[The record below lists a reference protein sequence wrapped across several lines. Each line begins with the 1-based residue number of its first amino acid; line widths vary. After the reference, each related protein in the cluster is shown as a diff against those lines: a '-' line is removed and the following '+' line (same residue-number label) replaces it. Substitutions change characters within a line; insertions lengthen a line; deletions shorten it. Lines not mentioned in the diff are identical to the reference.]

1 MMPHPHGIS
10 VLAQAFYFLRH
21 GETTANRDKT
31 IAGSLDVDLTELGRS
46 QARYAIEPLAGAGI
60 TAIYSSGLQRARDTA
75 AIVAEALKLKV
86 TPIPELNER
95 NWGELEGKP
104 RVLRVQGVTTPGA
117 ETREQHM
124 NRTVTGLAKIPAQ
137 GVPLIVA
144 HSGTYRVLCRLLG
157 HEESQEPVSNCRP
170 VRIVPA
176 AGGWRFEML

>member
-1 MMPHPHGIS
+1 MMPDPHRIP

-21 GETTANRDKT
+21 GETTANRDQT

-46 QARYAIEPLAGAGI
+46 QACGAIKPLTGAGI

-75 AIVAEALKLKV
+75 AIIAEALKLKV

-104 RVLRVQGVTTPGA
+104 RVLRVHGVTTPGA
-117 ETREQHM
+117 ETREQYM
-124 NRTVTGLAKIPAQ
+124 NRTVAGLAKIPAT

-157 HEESQEPVSNCRP
+157 HTESAEPVANCQP
-170 VRIVPA
+170 VRITPL
-176 AGGWRFEML
+176 GDGWCFEPF